1 MGNRPELLSPAGD
14 PERLQ
19 MAVRYGADAVYLA
32 GKSYGM
38 RAKCG
43 NFSDEELREAVRF
56 CHDRGVKVYVTANI
70 LARTGEIRQMPPFLE
85 MCQAAGVDAFILGD
99 LGVFKTAERYA
110 PKVERHI
117 STQMGVVSADTA
129 RAWMDLGATRVVLA
143 RELSLAEIREIR
155 DNIPPELEL
164 EAFVHG
170 AMCVSFS
177 GRCLLSNYL
186 AGRDANHGACAQ
198 PCRWKYALMEEK
210 RPGEYFPIEEDDG
223 GAYIMNSRDL
233 NMIAHIPELME
244 AGIDSFKIE
253 GRAKSAYYAACVT
266 QAYRQGI
273 DAALRGEPLDPLWEQ
288 ELDKI
293 SHRHYYQG
301 FYYGQP
307 EKGQFYQDARYIR
320 DWDVAAYVVSC
331 DGDGSAVLTQ
341 RGRFWRGD
349 TLELC
354 IPGEKP
360 VAFTVGE
367 MTNAAGESIDVCPH
381 PEMEIHLKLPKAAPE
396 YAILRR
402 DGRQGVKS

>member
-1 MGNRPELLSPAGD
+1 MGNKPELLSPAGD

-56 CHDRGVKVYVTANI
+56 CHSRGVKVYVTANI

-85 MCQAAGVDAFILGD
+85 LCQDAEVDAFILGD
-99 LGVFKTAERYA
+99 LGVFKAAERYA
-110 PKVERHI
+110 PRVERHI

-129 RAWMDLGATRVVLA
+129 RAWYDMGATRVVLA
-143 RELSLAEIREIR
+143 RELSFPEIREIR
-155 DNIPPELEL
+155 ESIPKELEI

-233 NMIAHIPELME
+233 CMIDHIPELIE

-266 QAYRQGI
+266 NAYRHGI
-273 DAALRGEPLDPLWEQ
+273 DAALSGEPLDPVWRAEV
-288 ELDKI
+288 DKI
-293 SHRHYYQG
+293 SHRYYYTG
-301 FYYGQP
+301 FYFGQP
-307 EKGQFYQDARYIR
+307 QAGQFYDDARYIR

-331 DGDGSAVLTQ
+331 DEAGNAVLTQ
-341 RGRFWRGD
+341 RGRFWKGD
-349 TLELC
+349 TLELL
-354 IPGEKP
+354 IPGRKP
-360 VAFTVGE
+360 VAFTVME
-367 MTNAAGESIDVCPH
+367 MQNAEGESIDYCPH
-381 PEMEIHLKLPKAAPE
+381 PEMEIRMTLPVPAPE
-396 YAILRR
+396 YSILRR
-402 DGRQGVKS
+402 QADEKTRK